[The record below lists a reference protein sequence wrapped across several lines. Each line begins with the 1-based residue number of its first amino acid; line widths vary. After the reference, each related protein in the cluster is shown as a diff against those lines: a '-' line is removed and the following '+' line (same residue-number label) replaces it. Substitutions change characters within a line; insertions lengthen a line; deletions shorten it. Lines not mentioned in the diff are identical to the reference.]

1 MTVRAE
7 AILWA
12 ILERC
17 GRSPE
22 GYPMDAGHA
31 IVALLIGH
39 GLLVARPNY
48 RVALTDK
55 GQEVLDQLPHLMGEP
70 ERAKARKK
78 SRKKRWNVRLRSGQR
93 MLPWASPKGGRK
105 S

>member
-1 MTVRAE
+1 MRAE

-22 GYPMDAGHA
+22 GYPMDVDHA

-39 GLLVARPNY
+39 GLLVARGDY
-48 RVALTDK
+48 RVALTAK
-55 GQEVLDQLPHLMGEP
+55 GREVLDQLPLLMGEP
-70 ERAKARKK
+70 ERARL
-78 SRKKRWNVRLRSGQR
+78 RQKKRKMRWSMRLRSGQR
-93 MLPWASPKGGRK
+93 MLPWVSPKGSQR
-105 S
+105 

>member
-39 GLLVARPNY
+39 GLLVARADY
-48 RVALTDK
+48 RVALTAK
-55 GQEVLDQLPHLMGEP
+55 GRDVLDQLPLLMNET
-70 ERAKARKK
+70 ERAKLRKK
-78 SRKKRWNVRLRSGQR
+78 TRKTRWSVRLRSGQR
-93 MLPWASPKGGRK
+93 MLPWASPRGNRK
-105 S
+105 

>member
-22 GYPMDAGHA
+22 GYPMDADHA

-39 GLLVARPNY
+39 GLLEARGDY
-48 RVALTDK
+48 RVALTAK
-55 GQEVLDQLPHLMGEP
+55 GREVLDQLPLLMGEP
-70 ERAKARKK
+70 ERAKLRQ
-78 SRKKRWNVRLRSGQR
+78 KKRKVRWSMRLRSGQR
-93 MLPWASPKGGRK
+93 MLPWASPKGSQR
-105 S
+105 

>member
-22 GYPMDAGHA
+22 GYPMDADHA
-31 IVALLIGH
+31 IVALLHGT
-39 GLLVARPNY
+39 GLLVARADY
-48 RVALTDK
+48 RVARTAK
-55 GQEVLDQLPHLMGEP
+55 GREVLDQLPLLMGEP
-70 ERAKARKK
+70 ERGKLRQ
-78 SRKKRWNVRLRSGQR
+78 KKRRMGWSMRLRSGQR
-93 MLPWASPKGGRK
+93 MLPWASPKGSQR
-105 S
+105 

>member
-1 MTVRAE
+1 MRAE

-39 GLLVARPNY
+39 GLLVARGDY
-48 RVALTDK
+48 RVALTAK
-55 GQEVLDQLPHLMGEP
+55 GREVLDQLPLLMGEP
-70 ERAKARKK
+70 ERAK
-78 SRKKRWNVRLRSGQR
+78 SRQKKRKMRWSMRLRSGQR
-93 MLPWASPKGGRK
+93 MLPWASPKGGQR
-105 S
+105 

>member
-1 MTVRAE
+1 MAARAE
-7 AILWA
+7 TILWA

-22 GYPMDAGHA
+22 GYPMDASHA

-39 GLLVARPNY
+39 GLLVAHADY

-55 GQEVLDQLPHLMGEP
+55 GRDVLDQLPLLMGEP

-78 SRKKRWNVRLRSGQR
+78 NRKKRWSVRLRSGQR
-93 MLPWASPKGGRK
+93 MLPWASPKGPRGK
-105 S
+105 

>member
-1 MTVRAE
+1 MAARAE

-31 IVALLIGH
+31 IVALLIRH
-39 GLLVARPNY
+39 GLLVTRADY

-55 GQEVLDQLPHLMGEP
+55 GRDVLDQLPLLMGEP
-70 ERAKARKK
+70 ERAKIRRKNQ
-78 SRKKRWNVRLRSGQR
+78 KKRWSVRLRSGQR
-93 MLPWASPKGGRK
+93 MLPWPAPKGRGK
-105 S
+105 